1 LAEDSDNNS
10 NDSKGQEDK
19 ERRIHSH
26 LAEHLEVE
34 QEAQVE

>member
-1 LAEDSDNNS
+1 LAEDSDNS

-19 ERRIHSH
+19 ERRIRSH

>member
-1 LAEDSDNNS
+1 LAEDSDNS